1 MKRPILFL
9 LLLFC
14 IWLHSCDT
22 DDSECGDIE
31 YGYTTPADSIFKGR
45 WQWVYTKVY
54 CWDNS
59 PAVIG
64 EWHVSDV
71 IYPGD
76 VRPWLPNGYPDRWV
90 EVGEE
95 VTISTVG
102 EQRTYCITLWQS
114 LSSTSSSLLGPAG
127 PGVRLHL
134 RFVAEDEEGRISFY
148 RYETFAFDTIEVAPN
163 MQTDLSCGD
172 KVYETIDLYARV
184 Y

>member
-1 MKRPILFL
+1 MKRSILFL
-9 LLLFC
+9 MLFS

-22 DDSECGDIE
+22 DDSECGEIYYSYVTD
-31 YGYTTPADSIFKGR
+31 ADSIFKGR

-64 EWHVSDV
+64 QWHVSDS

-90 EVGEE
+90 EMGED
-95 VTISTVG
+95 VTISTDG
-102 EQRTYCITLWQS
+102 EQRTYCITFWQS
-114 LSSTSSSLLGPAG
+114 LKTTSSSLHGPAG
-127 PGVRLHL
+127 PGVTMHL
-134 RFVAEDEEGRISFY
+134 RYIGEGLQEISFLQY
-148 RYETFAFDTIEVAPN
+148 DVLAQDTIEFSPD
-163 MQTDLSCGD
+163 MQRDTSCLD
-172 KVYETIDLYARV
+172 RVYATIDFYARV